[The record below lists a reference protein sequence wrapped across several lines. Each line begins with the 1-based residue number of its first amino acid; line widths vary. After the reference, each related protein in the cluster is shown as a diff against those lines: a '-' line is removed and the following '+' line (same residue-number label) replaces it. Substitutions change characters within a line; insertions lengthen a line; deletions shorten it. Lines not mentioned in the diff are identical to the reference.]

1 MTTVSAKTTPCS
13 ASITTPT
20 PWRLWVDGA
29 LSGEENMRRDQELL
43 EGQRDPAAVP
53 VVRFFRWAAPTVS
66 FGRLQPRAG
75 AESLAKA
82 AGAGSAVQ
90 RPTGGG
96 MVLHDRDLSF
106 SIAWRRDLA
115 GFPPC
120 VKEVYRSF
128 HGVVADLL
136 CARGMDVAVHQP
148 SKRLPIAP
156 GVCFKEPADQD
167 LLWCGEKVLG
177 GALRVTRWGRLY
189 QGDVRTEVLGLDPDE
204 LVQAITNG
212 LAKKVFL
219 TPPGKEQ
226 GGQKAV

>member
-1 MTTVSAKTTPCS
+1 
-13 ASITTPT
+13 
-20 PWRLWVDGA
+20 
-29 LSGEENMRRDQELL
+29 MRRDQELL
-43 EGQRDPAAVP
+43 EDQRDPAAVP

-66 FGRLQPRAG
+66 FGRLQPRVG
-75 AESLAKA
+75 AEALAKA
-82 AGAGSAVQ
+82 AGTGSAVQ

-128 HGVVADLL
+128 HGVVSDLL
-136 CARGMDVAVHQP
+136 RARGMDVAIHQP
-148 SKRLPIAP
+148 PTGPPAPP

-167 LLWCGEKVLG
+167 LLWRGEKVLG

-189 QGDVRTEVLGLDPDE
+189 QGDVRTDVLGLDADD
-204 LVQAITNG
+204 LVQAITGG
-212 LAKKVFL
+212 LAKKIFL
-219 TPPGKEQ
+219 NPPGKEQ
-226 GGQKAV
+226 GGQKTV